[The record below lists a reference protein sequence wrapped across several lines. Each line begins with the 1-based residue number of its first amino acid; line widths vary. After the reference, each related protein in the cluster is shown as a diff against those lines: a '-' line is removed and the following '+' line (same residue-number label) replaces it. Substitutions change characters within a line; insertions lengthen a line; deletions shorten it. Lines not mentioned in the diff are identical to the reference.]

1 MNRRTLQGPLKPDH
15 CKALNHAWHQAAKDG
30 YPLNALISIRPAGN
44 LTPIEHADLVAKTWN
59 NIAVWSRRHTTEQ
72 TFHCIL
78 TRETVSINNFHFLL
92 HVEGRANLS
101 SLRYALARWFPEP
114 GEAHVRA
121 ANQTVGFTPSGKIKS
136 ALGYITKERTP
147 QAAWPR
153 WQYRRGGGVV
163 LGKRYRISANL
174 RARPIE
180 NADTNVTLRFS
191 TLRGVLRPP

>member
-114 GEAHVRA
+114 GEAHVRT
-121 ANQTVGFTPSGKIKS
+121 ANQTVGFNPFRQNQIRVGLHHKGKDATGCVAS
-136 ALGYITKERTP
+136 LAVS
-147 QAAWPR
+147 PR
-153 WQYRRGGGVV
+153 RWRRPGQ
-163 LGKRYRISANL
+163 
-174 RARPIE
+174 
-180 NADTNVTLRFS
+180 TL
-191 TLRGVLRPP
+191 PH